1 MNDHYT
7 AHAELD
13 RADGFYKIGE
23 TAAEVPEFIPCAEIY
38 GMRSRWESACLR
50 IETILF

>member
-23 TAAEVPEFIPCAEIY
+23 TAVCTVDFFKNDRIFPCKIHCY
-38 GMRSRWESACLR
+38 
-50 IETILF
+50 